1 VAEGRDRASAAPA
14 ATPAQLRAD
23 AGQLQA
29 ELAALRATLPAAED
43 GVDPVLSV
51 LAADVF
57 EPVYERWLRVD
68 TAGLEHVPAEG
79 PALLAGGGSGLLP
92 VEGAVLKLA
101 VLRRSPARRALRVLV
116 PTWLVSLPIVG
127 PLLQATGEAAEDP
140 GQALELLARGELV
153 AVPGLS
159 EAEAAAI
166 AHEARVPLLPVVVS
180 APRVPLLG
188 ALLLPGWRVEVLE
201 PVRADVVRPA

>member
-14 ATPAQLRAD
+14 ATPAELRAG
-23 AGQLQA
+23 AGEVQA
-29 ELAALRATLPAAED
+29 ELAALRATLETAED

-68 TAGLEHVPAEG
+68 ATGLEHVPAEG

-101 VLRRSPARRALRVLV
+101 VLRRSPARRAVRVLV
-116 PTWLVSLPIVG
+116 PPWLLSLPLVG
-127 PLLQATGEAAEDP
+127 PLLEATGEAAEDP
-140 GQALELLARGELV
+140 DQALELLARGELV

-159 EAEAAAI
+159 EGAAAAI
-166 AHEARVPLLPVVVS
+166 AHEAGAPLLPVVVS

-188 ALLLPGWRVEVLE
+188 ALLLPGWRVQVLE
-201 PVRADVVRPA
+201 PVRPDVVRPT